1 MENLRNIISNLYIY
15 QFQKGNDYSNISI
28 NKSNNLDKSSRDP
41 SPIPMNN
48 SIHNYNEIP
57 KIKNS
62 IKNTNK
68 IKNKN
73 IRSYSPD
80 YNIIPNN
87 YYAKPNINYI
97 AKNKELL
104 KEKEYKMR
112 EERLKK
118 ENEALT
124 LLLSQKESQNKN
136 YSNIQSRLYDYEQ
149 NQKIKKKNM
158 RKKLTNKLFNKKIND
173 NEKIR
178 SQSSEIRQKTEPDN
192 IIDENSLKYYKNL
205 GNSIILPK
213 IKPETSPINNEI
225 LKNLNNNIMFLHKD
239 YGRTPEYLEKMK
251 EELKLKKEEEKLKEK
266 EKKLPKGTKFLPE
279 EEKKERLNELF
290 ILKKDF
296 ENELFSLPI
305 ARLSKKQIERKG
317 EIEKKLDEIDDEINR
332 LSYKEV
338 VVKI

>member
-1 MENLRNIISNLYIY
+1 
-15 QFQKGNDYSNISI
+15 
-28 NKSNNLDKSSRDP
+28 
-41 SPIPMNN
+41 
-48 SIHNYNEIP
+48 
-57 KIKNS
+57 
-62 IKNTNK
+62 
-68 IKNKN
+68 
-73 IRSYSPD
+73 
-80 YNIIPNN
+80 
-87 YYAKPNINYI
+87 
-97 AKNKELL
+97 
-104 KEKEYKMR
+104 
-112 EERLKK
+112 
-118 ENEALT
+118 
-124 LLLSQKESQNKN
+124 
-136 YSNIQSRLYDYEQ
+136 
-149 NQKIKKKNM
+149 M
-158 RKKLTNKLFNKKIND
+158 RKKLTNQKLNKKINN

-338 VVKI
+338 VIKI

>member
-1 MENLRNIISNLYIY
+1 M
-15 QFQKGNDYSNISI
+15 
-28 NKSNNLDKSSRDP
+28 
-41 SPIPMNN
+41 
-48 SIHNYNEIP
+48 P

-62 IKNTNK
+62 IKNSNK
-68 IKNKN
+68 NKNKN

-80 YNIIPNN
+80 YNIILNN
-87 YYAKPNINYI
+87 YYAKSNINYI

-124 LLLSQKESQNKN
+124 LLLSKKESQNKI
-136 YSNIQSRLYDYEQ
+136 YPNIQSRLYDYEQ
-149 NQKIKKKNM
+149 KQKVTKKYKKNI
-158 RKKLTNKLFNKKIND
+158 KNNN
-173 NEKIR
+173 NNNKIR
-178 SQSSEIRQKTEPDN
+178 SQSSEIRQKTEVD
-192 IIDENSLKYYKNL
+192 IIDEKTLKYYQNL

-338 VVKI
+338 VIKI

>member
-62 IKNTNK
+62 IPKKNN
-68 IKNKN
+68 IINKN
-73 IRSYSPD
+73 IRSYSPN
-80 YNIIPNN
+80 YNIIPETNII
-87 YYAKPNINYI
+87 KSNINFI

-112 EERLKK
+112 EERLRK
-118 ENEALT
+118 ENEALN

-178 SQSSEIRQKTEPDN
+178 SQSSEIRQKTEVD
-192 IIDENSLKYYKNL
+192 IIDEKTLKYYQNL

-338 VVKI
+338 VIKI

>member
-1 MENLRNIISNLYIY
+1 
-15 QFQKGNDYSNISI
+15 
-28 NKSNNLDKSSRDP
+28 
-41 SPIPMNN
+41 
-48 SIHNYNEIP
+48 
-57 KIKNS
+57 
-62 IKNTNK
+62 
-68 IKNKN
+68 
-73 IRSYSPD
+73 
-80 YNIIPNN
+80 
-87 YYAKPNINYI
+87 
-97 AKNKELL
+97 
-104 KEKEYKMR
+104 
-112 EERLKK
+112 
-118 ENEALT
+118 
-124 LLLSQKESQNKN
+124 
-136 YSNIQSRLYDYEQ
+136 
-149 NQKIKKKNM
+149 M
-158 RKKLTNKLFNKKIND
+158 RKKLTNKILNKKINN

-178 SQSSEIRQKTEPDN
+178 SQSSEIRQKTEVD
-192 IIDENSLKYYKNL
+192 IIDEKTLKYYQNL

-305 ARLSKKQIERKG
+305 ARLSKKQIEKKE

-338 VVKI
+338 VIKI

>member
-48 SIHNYNEIP
+48 SIHNYNDIP
-57 KIKNS
+57 KMKNS
-62 IKNTNK
+62 IKKTNQ

-73 IRSYSPD
+73 IRSYSPN
-80 YNIIPNN
+80 YNIIPETNII
-87 YYAKPNINYI
+87 KSNINFI

-124 LLLSQKESQNKN
+124 LLLSKKESQNKI
-136 YSNIQSRLYDYEQ
+136 YPNIQSRLYDYEQ
-149 NQKIKKKNM
+149 KQKVIKKYKKKVKN
-158 RKKLTNKLFNKKIND
+158 NNN
-173 NEKIR
+173 KIR

-225 LKNLNNNIMFLHKD
+225 IKNINKINPNMPILHKD
-239 YGRTPEYLEKMK
+239 FGRTPEYLERMK
-251 EELKLKKEEEKLKEK
+251 EELKLQKEEELLKEK
-266 EKKLPKGTKFLPE
+266 EKKLPKGTRFLPE
-279 EEKKERLNELF
+279 EEKKERLKELTV
-290 ILKKDF
+290 LKKEL

-317 EIEKKLDEIDDEINR
+317 EIEKSLNEIDDEMNR